1 VSTQQTKVID
11 QANINQKLHEQSVDI
26 TGLDDIFKWASDVVA
41 EGNDDS
47 RVRLAREKRIR
58 TQVLSIVQKAKE
70 DKVLADANHE
80 INYLQRRV
88 IALLTKL
95 QEVVDEN
102 SLLKQIMLTQLYSI
116 QQMPAM
122 EAEIRE
128 LKTIQCEKDSAVSE
142 RRYLM
147 DGLTKLKV
155 ERDYLEDVLMAA
167 ENENCRL
174 AKNLKYTREE
184 LVQSQAKKWWHSLK
198 DSLQGLVE
206 KIEDTYLL
214 TIKRKS

>member
-1 VSTQQTKVID
+1 VSTQQTKLID
-11 QANINQKLHEQSVDI
+11 QANTQQELHEQSVDI
-26 TGLDDIFKWASDVVA
+26 QGLDDIFKWASDVVA
-41 EGNDDS
+41 VGNEDS
-47 RVRLAREKRIR
+47 RARLAREKRVR
-58 TQVLSIVQKAKE
+58 TQVLTFVQKAKE

-95 QEVVDEN
+95 QEIVDEN

-128 LKTIQCEKDSAVSE
+128 LKSIQCEKDSAVNE

-155 ERDYLEDVLMAA
+155 ERDYLEDVLTAA
-167 ENENCRL
+167 ETENYRL
-174 AKNLKYTREE
+174 AKVLRGTRNE
-184 LVQSQAKKWWHSLK
+184 LIKSQAKKWWHNLYS
-198 DSLQGLVE
+198 LVE
-206 KIEDTYLL
+206 KFESVALPI
-214 TIKRKS
+214 IRKKP

>member
-1 VSTQQTKVID
+1 VSTQQTKLID
-11 QANINQKLHEQSVDI
+11 QANNQQELHEQSVDI
-26 TGLDDIFKWASDVVA
+26 QGLDDIFKWASDVVA
-41 EGNDDS
+41 EGNEDS

-58 TQVLSIVQKAKE
+58 TQVLTVVQKARE

-128 LKTIQCEKDSAVSE
+128 LKSIQCEKDSAVDE

-147 DGLTKLKV
+147 DGLTRLKV
-155 ERDYLEDVLMAA
+155 ERDYLEDVLTAA
-167 ENENCRL
+167 ETENYRL
-174 AKNLKYTREE
+174 AKVLRGTRNE
-184 LVQSQAKKWWHSLK
+184 LVRVQAKKWWHGLYSLIEK
-198 DSLQGLVE
+198 FEDLSLP
-206 KIEDTYLL
+206 I
-214 TIKRKS
+214 IRKKS

>member
-1 VSTQQTKVID
+1 VSTQQTKLID
-11 QANINQKLHEQSVDI
+11 QANTEKELHEQSVDI
-26 TGLDDIFKWASDVVA
+26 NGLDDIFKWASDVVA
-41 EGNDDS
+41 EGNEDS
-47 RVRLAREKRIR
+47 QVRLAREKRVR

-128 LKTIQCEKDSAVSE
+128 LKSIQCEKDSAVNE

-155 ERDYLEDVLMAA
+155 ERDYLEDVLVAA
-167 ENENCRL
+167 ETENYRL
-174 AKNLKYTREE
+174 VKTLKFTREE
-184 LVQSQAKKWWHSLK
+184 LVQSQSKKWWHYFYGVFDQLK
-198 DSLQGLVE
+198 S
-206 KIEDTYLL
+206 ICSPI
-214 TIKRKS
+214 IKRKP

>member
-1 VSTQQTKVID
+1 MSTQQTKIID
-11 QANINQKLHEQSVDI
+11 QLNTSKELHEQTVDT

-41 EGNDDS
+41 EGNEDS

-70 DKVLADANHE
+70 DKLLAEANHE

-95 QEVVDEN
+95 QEVVEEN

-116 QQMPAM
+116 QQMSAM
-122 EAEIRE
+122 EVE
-128 LKTIQCEKDSAVSE
+128 LKELKSIQCEKDSAVSE

-155 ERDYLEDVLMAA
+155 ERDYLEDVLTAA
-167 ENENCRL
+167 ESENYRL
-174 AKNLKYTREE
+174 AKSLKYTREE
-184 LVQSQAKKWWHSLK
+184 LTQMQAKKWWHTFQDLLK
-198 DSLQGLVE
+198 KTESV
-206 KIEDTYLL
+206 YLPMIINKV
-214 TIKRKS
+214 TGR

>member
-1 VSTQQTKVID
+1 VGGFVSTQQTKLID
-11 QANINQKLHEQSVDI
+11 QANTQQELHEQSVDI
-26 TGLDDIFKWASDVVA
+26 QGLDDIFKWASDVVA
-41 EGNDDS
+41 EGSPDS
-47 RVRLAREKRIR
+47 RARLAREKRVR
-58 TQVLSIVQKAKE
+58 TQVLAIVQKSAE
-70 DKVLADANHE
+70 DKVLAEANHE

-128 LKTIQCEKDSAVSE
+128 LKSIQCEKDSAVDE

-147 DGLTKLKV
+147 NGLTKLKV
-155 ERDYLEDVLMAA
+155 ERDYLEDVLTAA
-167 ENENCRL
+167 ETENYRL
-174 AKNLKYTREE
+174 AKVLRGTRDQ
-184 LVQSQAKKWWHSLK
+184 LLRSQAKKWWHRLYS
-198 DSLQGLVE
+198 LVE
-206 KIEDTYLL
+206 KFESIALP
-214 TIKRKS
+214 IIRNKP